1 MDFRSLFPDER
12 SFVMEDHSTD
22 DLPDLGSLFSVPVLS
37 DNPQNPI
44 MDSLKKIPPLPSPR
58 IRTDALP
65 PELAILVSTYADPL
79 LDRPLGAYELWREA
93 SLSKHRPEVSIF
105 VTAATLVPD

>member
-1 MDFRSLFPDER
+1 
-12 SFVMEDHSTD
+12 
-22 DLPDLGSLFSVPVLS
+22 
-37 DNPQNPI
+37 

-58 IRTDALP
+58 IRTDPLP
-65 PELAILVSTYADPL
+65 PELLVAIIVSTYADPL
-79 LDRPLGAYELWREA
+79 LDWPLVAYELWREA